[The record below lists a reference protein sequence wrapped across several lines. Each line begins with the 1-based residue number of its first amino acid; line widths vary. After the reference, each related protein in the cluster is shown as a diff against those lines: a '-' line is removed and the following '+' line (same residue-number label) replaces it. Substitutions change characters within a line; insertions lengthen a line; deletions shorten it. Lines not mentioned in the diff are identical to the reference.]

1 MARFKKWI
9 DRVGEQKEVEG
20 FTFTIVDNEGD
31 KVIVEVADD
40 LHYVSRGTWR
50 KGVFR
55 NILRVLKPKYVGEEK
70 TIGGLLAMVYKY
82 ANNKVT
88 VAING
93 CDEEF
98 EIGTGTWEKGVF
110 RKIKNRLRKLGLIQD
125 DLEAKQKQQEK
136 QEDKKPIKYYPAVI
150 SNKPINVDIIKKH
163 VDTLANIICYKELK
177 QEFHKLASIYH
188 PDRGGNAKIF
198 SQLAEIYSINEEVLR
213 TTRDRKAKL
222 DIERY
227 EGLVKMLINCKRKQ
241 QGLKPLF

>member
-1 MARFKKWI
+1 MAKFTKWA
-9 DRVGEQKEVEG
+9 DRIGETKEVQG
-20 FTFTIVDNEGD
+20 FVFTIVDNEGD
-31 KVIVEVADD
+31 RVIVEVADD

-82 ANNKVT
+82 ANSKVT

-98 EIGTGTWEKGVF
+98 EIGVDTWEKGIF

-136 QEDKKPIKYYPAVI
+136 QGNETTKYFLSVINEKPISANTI
-150 SNKPINVDIIKKH
+150 AKH
-163 VDTLANIICYKELK
+163 VNTLENILCFKELK
-177 QEFHKLASIYH
+177 QEFHKLAGIYH
-188 PDRGGNAKIF
+188 PDKGGNAQVFTQI
-198 SQLAEIYSINEEVLR
+198 AIIYNISAKVLR
-213 TTRDRKAKL
+213 KAEKSMKARLNAQAYEAMVRKL
-222 DIERY
+222 INIERM
-227 EGLVKMLINCKRKQ
+227 E
-241 QGLKPLF
+241 QGYNY